1 MFDWAGLVT
10 FILKSYTKYPDAV
23 VVTAHQGRGRRGLL
37 VIEVDE
43 RDRGQVIGKGGRNLQ
58 ALENALLFNIRKGP
72 SRDSASHLPPRIE
85 LQG

>member
-1 MFDWAGLVT
+1 MFDWAELVA
-10 FILKSYTKYPDAV
+10 FILKSYTKYPEAV
-23 VVTAHQGRGRRGLL
+23 VVTAHEGRGRRGLL

-58 ALENALLFNIRKGP
+58 ALENALLFHIRK
-72 SRDSASHLPPRIE
+72 SQSKDSADHLPPRIE

>member
-1 MFDWAGLVT
+1 MFDWSGLVA

-23 VVTAHQGRGRRGLL
+23 VVTAHQGRGPRGLL

-58 ALENALLFNIRKGP
+58 ALESALLFHIRKSQ
-72 SRDSASHLPPRIE
+72 SRDPSESLPPRIE